1 MPMHNLIEYND
12 DYSKTSG
19 GLWQYYRDKPA
30 VNNNSIITDFPND
43 NDSAFL
49 TGQTGNDRT
58 KDVQIMVPLIYL
70 SNFWRTLEIP
80 LSNCEIN
87 LFLTWSAN
95 YLIMAGA
102 IDNHL
107 PTFKITDAKLYFP
120 VVTLSAQDNA
130 KVLQQLK
137 TGLLLE

>member
-1 MPMHNLIEYND
+1 MPMYNLIEYND

-19 GLWQYYRDKPA
+19 GLWQYYREKPSL
-30 VNNNSIITDFPND
+30 NNNSVITNFPND
-43 NDSAFL
+43 NDSASL

-58 KDVQIMVPLIYL
+58 KDFQIMVPLIYL
-70 SNFWRTLEIP
+70 SNFWITLEMP

-95 YLIMAGA
+95 YLIMASA

-107 PTFKITDAKLYFP
+107 PTFKITDTKLYFP

-137 TGLLLE
+137 TGFLLE